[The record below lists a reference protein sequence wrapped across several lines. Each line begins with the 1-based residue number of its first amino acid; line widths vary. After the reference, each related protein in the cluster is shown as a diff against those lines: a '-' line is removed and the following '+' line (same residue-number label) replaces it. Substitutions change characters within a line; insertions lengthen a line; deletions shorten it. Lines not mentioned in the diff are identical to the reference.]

1 MAVTFLTN
9 EDKTELENKINSI
22 NSSSGEYYVTPQM
35 FGAKGDG
42 VTDDAVAIAQ
52 ALASSKTVV
61 FDGMKT
67 YAVGSTITIPA
78 DANVDFRGAT
88 IVPMG
93 NHDVI
98 RVMPGSNIENLIV
111 KCTDVPD
118 WDSSVMVFYGGD
130 FFRAT
135 NPTRISNAKL
145 YNDVTYN
152 DGFEN
157 TGNGLYVYVDEAGQF
172 IEGLAIVDLL
182 THGFGKGVYIKGMDV
197 SAENGNGKVAF
208 IGANNFCRYWS
219 FKDTYG
225 IYIIGG
231 HSLNRLTNNFFSDM
245 NIQSD
250 SYGGTKYGIYC
261 AGSGVFAN
269 RFSGCLYD
277 FFFMNKNDPI
287 KAIYFG
293 METNNNHVDT
303 DAGTVYDLGYVTD
316 LGINNRVENTAWRG
330 KIQIPNGYSGVGMIG
345 NQDDI
350 LAFADKRMIC
360 TLESLDGEP
369 RYGTLSDVF
378 DPTPFRVLSYAE
390 TFSGTSDRKARIT
403 INFKKSVKEITN
415 FILQFVRRCI
425 PSTVKVTFYGD
436 KEVRTVYDTND
447 NYNQVVV
454 INPPMCD
461 YSYDYESPVTNV
473 AKIVVEIGGFSFI
486 DSKGDGTIKEWALER
501 IMATGSDATGNTWLR
516 TDGGKIFGNVEYAEN
531 FGPVITGANGKK
543 YMLTVSTDGALLPV
557 EMPETEEEVPD
568 VATLVPTMAAGPA
581 WYDVDSSGMAQNELT
596 SVTFNA
602 AYEADGNEDASWFC
616 DEDGVGNIVAFRT
629 GTDVVIVPTT
639 GSDKVRVN
647 TNSKYMFAND
657 GTNANFAS
665 LASIAGTDM
674 WVADK
679 NTEMNY
685 ICAKTPIS
693 APISIPSGVTYMPY
707 AFQNCSALT
716 APPELPEGMLS
727 LLSAFIGC
735 SQMQY
740 LPDVPSTVT
749 NMNYTFNGCTA
760 ATKAPS
766 IIPTGVT
773 TMESTFRGCNN
784 ISGTIEINAVKINNY
799 AGCFHFAGSKTS
811 GIVLTGSSPYL
822 AELAATDA
830 NGKVTVAS

>member
-1 MAVTFLTN
+1 MSVTFLTN
-9 EDKTELENKINSI
+9 EDKALIDQQITELSEEMAKQA
-22 NSSSGEYYVTPQM
+22 TPES

-42 VTDDAVAIAQ
+42 VTDDATAIAQ
-52 ALASSKTVV
+52 ALQSGQNVV
-61 FDGMKT
+61 FDGTKT

-78 DANVDFRGAT
+78 DAHVDFRGAT
-88 IVPMG
+88 VVPMG

-98 RVMPGSNIENLIV
+98 RVMPGSFIENLIV
-111 KCTDVPD
+111 RCTDVPD

-135 NPTRISNAKL
+135 NPTRVSNVKL
-145 YNDVTYN
+145 YNDVTYD
-152 DGFEN
+152 DGVEN
-157 TGNGLYVYVDEAGQF
+157 MGNGLYAYVDEAGQF

-182 THGFGKGVYIKGMDV
+182 THGFGKGIYIKGMDA

-219 FKDTYG
+219 FKDSYG

-231 HSLNRLTNNFFSDM
+231 HVLNRLTNNFFSDM
-245 NIQSD
+245 NIQAES
-250 SYGGTKYGIYC
+250 SGGAKYGIYC
-261 AGSGVFAN
+261 RDGFAN

-277 FFFMNKNDPI
+277 FFFMNKQSPT

-293 METNNNHVDT
+293 VGSNNNHVDT

-330 KIQIPNGYSGVGMIG
+330 RIQIPNGYNGVGMIG

-350 LAFADKRMIC
+350 LAFADKRMNC

-378 DPTPFRVLSYAE
+378 DPTPFRVLDYAE

-447 NYNQVVV
+447 NYNQVIV
-454 INPPMCD
+454 INPVMCN
-461 YSYDYESPVTNV
+461 YSVGYDSPVWNV
-473 AKIVVEIGGFSFI
+473 AKIVVEIGGFSLL
-486 DSKGDGTIKEWALER
+486 DSTGTGSLKEWALER
-501 IMATGSDATGNTWLR
+501 IMATGSDAAGNTWLR

-531 FGPVITGANGKK
+531 YGPVVTGANGKK
-543 YMLTVSTDGALLPV
+543 YMLTVSADGALLPV
-557 EMPETEEEVPD
+557 EVPETEEEAPD
-568 VATLVPTMAAGPA
+568 VATLIPTMAAGNA
-581 WYDVDSSGMAQNELT
+581 WYNADSSGMAQNEIT

-647 TNSKYMFAND
+647 ANSKYMFAND

-665 LASIAGTDM
+665 LAAIAGTDM

-693 APISIPSGVTYMPY
+693 APISIPSGVTYMQY

-716 APPELPEGMLS
+716 APPELPEGVLS
-727 LLSAFIGC
+727 LLTAFQGC
-735 SQMQY
+735 SNMQF

-749 NMNYTFNGCTA
+749 NMSYAFNGCTE

-766 IIPTGVT
+766 VIPANVT
-773 TMESTFRGCNN
+773 ELESTFRNCVKIEGA
-784 ISGTIEINAVKINNY
+784 IEINADHLGAYNNCFY
-799 AGCFHFAGSKTS
+799 NAGRDGAGL
-811 GIVLTGSSPYL
+811 VLTGNSSVL
-822 AELAATDA
+822 AELAATGT
-830 NGKVTVAS
+830 NGKVTVATA